1 MEVGYEIKGYRRI
14 HIYINP
20 EDELD
25 VAKFIAGALLLSHGV
40 RRDTAV
46 VTRLKGYWLIALGD
60 RVRHLRPDEETLEGW
75 IKAVLRGAKLGVILA
90 KNKPIYKGFN
100 ICLNHEGPPLLEMLR
115 MPRREVYIVTY
126 SRVEECNY
134 TYRKPSRL
142 KEYMI
147 APLINIIIDNLELSV

>member
-46 VTRLKGYWLIALGD
+46 VTRLKGYWLIALGIGLD
-60 RVRHLRPDEETLEGW
+60 T
-75 IKAVLRGAKLGVILA
+75 
-90 KNKPIYKGFN
+90 
-100 ICLNHEGPPLLEMLR
+100 
-115 MPRREVYIVTY
+115 
-126 SRVEECNY
+126 
-134 TYRKPSRL
+134 
-142 KEYMI
+142 
-147 APLINIIIDNLELSV
+147 